1 MWRRKRQL
9 FIPHERHCP
18 GPSLETRGFGP
29 WVGAKAGA
37 LEKSLGNCASVAPGR
52 VEQAIER
59 REALSGP
66 VKVQGKRGRVEG
78 RTIVRSL
85 ANPCSTLEGGA

>member
-9 FIPHERHCP
+9 TIPPKRHCP

-37 LEKSLGNCASVAPGR
+37 LEKKLRKLCFF
-52 VEQAIER
+52 
-59 REALSGP
+59 
-66 VKVQGKRGRVEG
+66 
-78 RTIVRSL
+78 RTGS
-85 ANPCSTLEGGA
+85 GGAGTPGGGKLSRPRESSR